1 MVGDKISPNLSEQIT
16 VHKSA
21 CLIHLDIDSKD
32 DWNIHVQQQDAELQD
47 QVLNN
52 LLPHTAPIV
61 VLHTPVATNRLTA
74 IGGVIIP
81 IEVFTIMIRPSA
93 IGLTP
98 SAVAIGSRIGVTRR
112 MMDCVSKEAS
122 QEQKQQ
128 VHYEQDDKLV
138 GEDCHDRSGQDRRN
152 VLSGHKPAKRC
163 GHGYDEHTAEL
174 TQESAKI
181 LYSVFR
187 FTSLNTNTEMISA

>member
-1 MVGDKISPNLSEQIT
+1 MYSSRMQNSMIRY
-16 VHKSA
+16 
-21 CLIHLDIDSKD
+21 LIIFFD
-32 DWNIHVQQQDAELQD
+32 
-47 QVLNN
+47 
-52 LLPHTAPIV
+52 TAPIV

-112 MMDCVSKEAS
+112 MMDCVSRKHPRNRS
-122 QEQKQQ
+122 SRFITNRMTNL
-128 VHYEQDDKLV
+128 LV
-138 GEDCHDRSGQDRRN
+138 KIDMIVVDRIVGMFSVVMNQPNGADMDTTN
-152 VLSGHKPAKRC
+152 ST
-163 GHGYDEHTAEL
+163 TAEL